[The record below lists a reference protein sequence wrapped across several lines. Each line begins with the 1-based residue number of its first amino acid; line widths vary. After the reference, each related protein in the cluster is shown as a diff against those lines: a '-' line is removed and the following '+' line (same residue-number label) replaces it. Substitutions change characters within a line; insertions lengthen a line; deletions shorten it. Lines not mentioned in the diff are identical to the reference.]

1 MSGIN
6 IKLREYWLSAI
17 VSAKSTVKAVAPPNY
32 HAELSSSRTLFNVL
46 PIQKDNIRL
55 SCVDIIGAKL

>member
-17 VSAKSTVKAVAPPNY
+17 VSAKSTVKAVAPTKS
-32 HAELSSSRTLFNVL
+32 ENVFL
-46 PIQKDNIRL
+46 YSKNNIFSTEKIARAITRF
-55 SCVDIIGAKL
+55 STIEDYISD